1 MWFPVVLFLSGL
13 NIAVGR
19 IHQLS
24 LKDETRPDIQLIT
37 FGFFTSG
44 TLSVNLSSLIIN
56 AAKMDFAS
64 QQIGFTLSKSMVD
77 GGLFYSRQQSETCP
91 LKSAGK
97 DSVLSFLINLEKK
110 RVFVKRSN
118 THNLTVTEWRQNES
132 VDKENRQDESL
143 PAENKPSDNDSSRP
157 AENKPS
163 DKDSSKSDQKSKR
176 GARNAVLTKK
186 TSKQELEEK
195 YETLN
200 LHKVN
205 NSYSFNFTITF
216 GSQAE
221 EGLYSL
227 NFFNCYNVG
236 DDKKT
241 FSIEMQIIEQNPG
254 GYLSA
259 SEIPLPLLYIIMSAF
274 FFAAAIFWVSLL
286 LQHRSS
292 IFKIHWLMAALAFT
306 KALSLFFH
314 SINYYFINKE
324 GHPME
329 GWAEMYYITHVLKG
343 ALFFITLALIGTGW
357 AFIKYILSDK
367 EKKIFMIVIPLQVLA
382 NVAYIIIESSAQ
394 GTSEYL
400 FWGEILFLV
409 DLVCC
414 GAILF
419 PVIWSIRHLQ
429 DASST
434 DGKAAMNLAKL
445 KLFRHYYV
453 MIVCYIYFTRIIAM
467 LLKITVR
474 FQWQWFYQLLVEV
487 STFVFFVLT
496 GYKFR
501 PASNNP
507 YLQLPQD
514 EDDVETDEVLT
525 ESGVLEGV
533 SKLKKSI
540 NERER
545 IQDSAV

>member
-1 MWFPVVLFLSGL
+1 MMAVLWGGFGVKQWTGRLCLPIVLLLNSLSTS
-13 NIAVGR
+13 VGR
-19 IHQLS
+19 IHHLS

-37 FGFFTSG
+37 FGFFTNG
-44 TLSVNLSSLIIN
+44 TLSVNLSSLTIHST
-56 AAKMDFAS
+56 KVDFAS
-64 QQIGFTLSKSMVD
+64 QQIGFILSKSVID
-77 GGLFYSRQQSETCP
+77 GGLFYSRQPSETCP
-91 LKSAGK
+91 LKSAKK
-97 DSVLSFLINLEKK
+97 DNVLSFVIDLEKK
-110 RVFVKRSN
+110 RVLVIRSN
-118 THNLTVTEWRQNES
+118 MQNLTVTEWQQEEA
-132 VDKENRQDESL
+132 VDKGKTQDESL
-143 PAENKPSDNDSSRP
+143 KTEKKPPAKNSPVKV
-157 AENKPS
+157 
-163 DKDSSKSDQKSKR
+163 DQKSKR
-176 GARNAVLTKK
+176 GADDDDINNNP
-186 TSKQELEEK
+186 SKQEQKEK
-195 YETLN
+195 YETLA
-200 LHKVN
+200 LSKVN
-205 NSYSFNFTITF
+205 NSYSFNFTVMF

-221 EGLYSL
+221 EGLYTL
-227 NFFNCYNVG
+227 NFFNCYNLG
-236 DDKKT
+236 DNKNP
-241 FSIEMQIIEQNPG
+241 FSIEMKIVEQNPG

-274 FFAAAIFWVSLL
+274 FFAAAIFWVSIL
-286 LQHRSS
+286 LQHR
-292 IFKIHWLMAALAFT
+292 
-306 KALSLFFH
+306 
-314 SINYYFINKE
+314 
-324 GHPME
+324 
-329 GWAEMYYITHVLKG
+329 LKG
-343 ALFFITLALIGTGW
+343 ALFFITLALIGTGL

-382 NVAYIIIESSAQ
+382 NVAYIFIESSVE

-429 DASST
+429 EASST

-467 LLKITVR
+467 MLKVTVR

-487 STFVFFVLT
+487 STLVFFVLT

-514 EDDVETDEVLT
+514 EEDVETDEVLT

-533 SKLKKSI
+533 SKVKKSM
-540 NERER
+540 NGREK